1 MVRRLLCLLFAVV
14 GMVCLALPG
23 IASADGLSGYKV
35 KLTGW
40 PTDQAGTSVAVGDVN
55 GDGIP
60 DYVIGDPTAGANGRS
75 GSGSVYVVYGQ
86 KGDKTTPRTVDLS
99 QIPLQGQGSSSVGY
113 RIDGWSGGDHFG
125 VSVAVGDLNSD
136 AVGDIVVGDP
146 DATPY
151 GRSQAGNVYVIYGQK
166 GTGTPELDVS
176 HMSASQGTII
186 TGFSGGDL
194 TGTSVAVGKF
204 NAGSVNGCQG
214 ASQEESIAIG
224 APGATQ
230 SGQSKAGEVYV
241 IYGTDLDSQPSS
253 IDLNGITAHTGYII
267 AGSWGGDQLG
277 TAVADGGDAN
287 HDCNDSILIG
297 DPNAGPNGE
306 PQSGTVYVVYGT
318 PRGLNPQEYVSS
330 LQQKGQGYR
339 IDGPTSGARYGTSVA
354 NAGDIDGD
362 GIPDV
367 IAGAPNWNDGAG
379 EAIVTYGESR
389 ANDPDIINTGNLD
402 PATGYGIL
410 GHTSDYTFSGTKGTD
425 PGVDGEPL
433 SACPFFTAWA
443 YGRSNYPNPA
453 SLTAEGDRAGSTV
466 AGLGDVNGDG
476 VPDVLVSTP
485 GWNNSA
491 GAVSVIYGHRGRNQ
505 GYIPLYAN
513 GQGLA
518 TSVGH
523 TIWDGNIPSPQS
535 HPYGNGNPWDFPF
548 GPAPQI
554 LEQTEEAVSGYSYG
568 VNGGWLDCS
577 NYMTEPG
584 DQAGSAVATTAT
596 GTGGYAVIGAPTYG
610 TTNHV
615 AFNGTPGNPTV
626 WYDDGRNLGQVGLSA
641 GGPSGEVDWAETA
654 GSGAAYVLSF

>member
-1 MVRRLLCLLFAVV
+1 MVRRLFCLLFAVV
-14 GMVCLALPG
+14 GMACLALPG

-60 DYVIGDPTAGANGRS
+60 DYVIGDPAAGANGRS

-136 AVGDIVVGDP
+136 GIGDIVVGDP

-151 GRSQAGNVYVIYGQK
+151 GRSQAGNVYVIYGQN
-166 GTGTPELDVS
+166 GTSAPELDVS

-230 SGQSKAGEVYV
+230 SGQTKAGEVYV

-253 IDLNGITAHTGYII
+253 IDLNGMTAHTGYII

-277 TAVADGGDAN
+277 TAVADGGDPN

-318 PRGLNPQEYVSS
+318 RRGLNPQEYVSS
-330 LQQKGQGYR
+330 LEQNGQGYR
-339 IDGPTSGARYGTSVA
+339 IDGPTTGARYGASVA
-354 NAGDIDGD
+354 DAGDIDGD

-367 IAGAPNWNDGAG
+367 IAGAPGWNDGAG
-379 EAIVTYGESR
+379 EAIVTYGENRSN
-389 ANDPDIINTGNLD
+389 ALGINTGSLSSSGNPLY
-402 PATGYGIL
+402 GYAIQ
-410 GHTSDYTFSGTKGTD
+410 GHTQDYTFSGTQGTEV
-425 PGVDGEPL
+425 PWSG
-433 SACPFFTAWA
+433 
-443 YGRSNYPNPA
+443 
-453 SLTAEGDRAGSTV
+453 V
-466 AGLGDVNGDG
+466 AGDQAPTFND
-476 VPDVLVSTP
+476 TP
-485 GWNNSA
+485 HNSCQDFTA
-491 GAVSVIYGHRGRNQ
+491 GAVKS
-505 GYIPLYAN
+505 
-513 GQGLA
+513 
-518 TSVGH
+518 
-523 TIWDGNIPSPQS
+523 D
-535 HPYGNGNPWDFPF
+535 
-548 GPAPQI
+548 
-554 LEQTEEAVSGYSYG
+554 
-568 VNGGWLDCS
+568 
-577 NYMTEPG
+577 
-584 DQAGSAVATTAT
+584 
-596 GTGGYAVIGAPTYG
+596 
-610 TTNHV
+610 
-615 AFNGTPGNPTV
+615 
-626 WYDDGRNLGQVGLSA
+626 
-641 GGPSGEVDWAETA
+641 
-654 GSGAAYVLSF
+654 